1 METGSWLNSALG
13 STRAEANH
21 VKKIVTSNE
30 HRAFIARRTG
40 ISRYIRF
47 NEREGAQSSRV
58 LAKAV
63 NAGTAVIFFDCGKD
77 IGIVLKTM
85 RHLGIFSVADQT
97 VNPELLSREDLP
109 DSLDVGSLVRFLF
122 SVNTGG

>member
-1 METGSWLNSALG
+1 MNESLLP
-13 STRAEANH
+13 RAEANH
-21 VKKIVTSNE
+21 FKETVTSNE

-47 NEREGAQSSRV
+47 NEREGAQSSSV

-63 NAGTAVIFFDCGKD
+63 NAVISVIFFDCGKD

-85 RHLGIFSVADQT
+85 RHLGLVHKNPVRGSMLTSVQHILHCRPNGKSRTAFSRRS
-97 VNPELLSREDLP
+97 SR
-109 DSLDVGSLVRFLF
+109 F
-122 SVNTGG
+122 T